1 MKECNYKFLHPNI
14 KDIFDT
20 QFEIIGFSNGVYD
33 LDKNEFRKG
42 SPSDYITLSTNNEY
56 NAFTYDSPEII
67 ELRNI
72 INKVL
77 PIEAVREYFLLS
89 LSSSLSGKL
98 WQEKFYVLTGAGS
111 NGKSV
116 LMKFI
121 KDCFGMYFHVIS
133 SSIMF

>member
-1 MKECNYKFLHPNI
+1 MIRSFILKLTSQNTLLKECNYKFLHPNI

-33 LDKNEFRKG
+33 LDKRLRKG

-72 INKVL
+72 INKVH
-77 PIEAVREYFLLS
+77 LL
-89 LSSSLSGKL
+89 KL
-98 WQEKFYVLTGAGS
+98 LENIF
-111 NGKSV
+111 
-116 LMKFI
+116 
-121 KDCFGMYFHVIS
+121 C
-133 SSIMF
+133 